1 MQNLLVKVWVGNM
14 INKINYVLYYLC
26 EFIISLLIFALV
38 FLFICDRTLLNP
50 NYIIKELD
58 RHDYYE
64 YLDKEIRN
72 EMDNYVVQAGLDSS
86 VLDNIYSKK
95 VIEETMNNYI
105 IDFYKNND
113 LEIDSSSVKENLKI
127 NIDNYLDNKN
137 IQAADSD
144 SLEKFVKQMT
154 DIYEDSFSISN
165 IIDKMSSKIG
175 KLSNIITTL
184 IYISIFSLLIVVAF
198 LKLYFKKNILT
209 VPLFTSA
216 FINLFIVYYIKFSID
231 LKNLVLLSSSKIINY
246 VSIDIID
253 YIRNLSFLLII
264 FAIAIYI
271 INVRISSR
279 SLGDKNEFIK

>member
-1 MQNLLVKVWVGNM
+1 M

-72 EMDNYVVQAGLDSS
+72 EMDNYIVQAGLDSS

-165 IIDKMSSKIG
+165 IIDKMSSKIS

-198 LKLYFKKNILT
+198 LKFYFKKNILT

-279 SLGDKNEFIK
+279 SLGDKNEFVK

>member
-1 MQNLLVKVWVGNM
+1 M

-113 LEIDSSSVKENLKI
+113 LEIDSSFVKENLKI

-165 IIDKMSSKIG
+165 IIDKMSSKIS

-198 LKLYFKKNILT
+198 LKFYFKKNILT

-279 SLGDKNEFIK
+279 SLGDKNEFVK

>member
-1 MQNLLVKVWVGNM
+1 M

-231 LKNLVLLSSSKIINY
+231 LKNLVLL
-246 VSIDIID
+246 
-253 YIRNLSFLLII
+253 
-264 FAIAIYI
+264 
-271 INVRISSR
+271 
-279 SLGDKNEFIK
+279 

>member
-1 MQNLLVKVWVGNM
+1 M

-198 LKLYFKKNILT
+198 LKFYFKKNILT

-279 SLGDKNEFIK
+279 SLGDKNEFVK